1 MQTRE
6 VRASLVQSGSVTR
19 AWLSTLRDQ
28 LKDFDY
34 DESKYYAAYRS
45 KITCRS
51 FAQLN
56 PVKKSIRLFVRLKAS
71 EDPDLKDTPA
81 TQNWAE
87 YFPSFFRIKSEQDLS
102 KAKLLIEK
110 SHEADRSLR

>member
-1 MQTRE
+1 MHTKELR
-6 VRASLVQSGSVTR
+6 STLIQSSPITR

-28 LKDFDY
+28 LKELDY
-34 DESKYYAAYRS
+34 DEGKYYAAYRS
-45 KITCRS
+45 KLTRRS

-56 PVKKSIRLFVRLKAS
+56 PLKRSIRLFVRLKAS
-71 EDPDLKDTPA
+71 EDPDLKVTPA

-87 YFPSFFRIKSEQDLS
+87 FFPSFFRIKSEQDLG
-102 KAKLLIEK
+102 KAKSLIEK